1 MRAQAQKMMVQ
12 LPASEPVEDK
22 IQRHAKVLPQQL
34 QAIRDKMY
42 APTSQKTLRHF
53 MTHEVT
59 KLTGISEGMLRN
71 LSIEGKGPTPERR
84 ANNYR
89 VYTLDQV
96 NELRRLVAKIKPHDA
111 LRVLPHRRPGEAIQI
126 LGVINF
132 KGGSAKTTTTAHLA
146 HYLALQGYR
155 VLAIDL
161 DPQASLS
168 VMFGVQPETE
178 VGPNETI
185 YAAVRY
191 TDTPRP
197 MREVIRK
204 TYFPGVDLVPGNIEL
219 QEFETETP
227 HALAKTN
234 GSNKEALFV
243 ERLRLAI
250 AQVEDDYDIVVLDTA
265 PTLGFMTLAAV
276 YAVTGLIVSVHPGML
291 DVLSMSQFLLML
303 DGLVG
308 TIRDFGGTL
317 SAEFFQY
324 VITRHDPNDQAQAQV
339 VSLLRHLFAEDVLTP
354 TAVDSTAI
362 ELAGLAKKTVYEL
375 EVGEVSR
382 ETGKRARDSMDAV
395 NGRILDLVWR
405 AWGRA

>member
-1 MRAQAQKMMVQ
+1 MRAQAQKAVVQ

-22 IQRHAKVLPQQL
+22 IERHAKALPEQL

-42 APTSQKTLRHF
+42 APTSQKTLRRF

-59 KLTGISEGMLRN
+59 KLTGISDGMLRN
-71 LSIEGKGPTPERR
+71 LSLEGKGPTPERLD
-84 ANNYR
+84 NNYR
-89 VYTLDQV
+89 VYTLDQI
-96 NELRRLVAKIKPHDA
+96 NELRRLVAKIKPNDA
-111 LRVLPHRRPGEAIQI
+111 LRVCPHRRAGEAIQI
-126 LGVINF
+126 LGIINF
-132 KGGSAKTTTTAHLA
+132 KGGSAKTTTAAHLA

-168 VMFGVQPETE
+168 AMFGVQPEVE
-178 VGPNETI
+178 VGENETI
-185 YAAVRY
+185 YAAMRY
-191 TDTPRP
+191 GEKRRP
-197 MREVIRK
+197 MRDVIRK

-219 QEFETETP
+219 QEYETETP
-227 HALAKTN
+227 HALARGKMAPQ
-234 GSNKEALFV
+234 EIFF

-250 AQVEDDYDIVVLDTA
+250 GEVESDYDIVVLDTS

-291 DVLSMSQFLLML
+291 DVLSMSQFLIML

-308 TIRDFGGTL
+308 TIRDTGASL
-317 SAEFFQY
+317 SADFYQY

-362 ELAGLAKKTVYEL
+362 ELAGLAKKTIYEL
-375 EVGEVSR
+375 EAGDVSR

-405 AWGRA
+405 AWGRT